1 MTLSKSELLD
11 SLAKYGYSLV
21 RPMATEDPEALLR
34 SLVEQD
40 DARLMEGFPVVLA
53 NAMKKKVLKWESGEQ
68 KLKGRL
74 SGKVREK
81 FVCLL
86 ALSYHLFK
94 LFGLETGFQNRV
106 KTLLNQLDQT
116 GNVLKDVEEDFMNS
130 KPVRADGVVF
140 STDRLK
146 NTFRNYVLHPVDD
159 REVERK
165 KHELQLELLLSEL
178 FTLKQ
183 KSLIKKKLA
192 GTSLSKT
199 EREYFSRVVKKRLK
213 ALANVELQRLAAQ
226 LLNK

>member
-1 MTLSKSELLD
+1 MTLSKNELLD
-11 SLAKYGYSLV
+11 SLAKYGYALV
-21 RPMATEDPEALLR
+21 RPMTTEDPEGLLK

-53 NAMKKKVLKWESGEQ
+53 NAMKKGVLKWESGGQ

-74 SGKVREK
+74 SGEARKR
-81 FVCLL
+81 FVYLL

-106 KTLLNQLDQT
+106 KALLNPLDPS
-116 GNVLKDVEEDFMNS
+116 GNVLKNVEENFMNS

-146 NTFRNYVLHPVDD
+146 NTFRNYALHPVDD

-183 KSLIKKKLA
+183 KGLIKKKLA
-192 GTSLSKT
+192 GTSLGKT
-199 EREYFSRVVKKRLK
+199 EKEYFSRVVKKRLK
-213 ALANVELQRLAAQ
+213 ALANAEVHQLAVQ